1 MTRLNRAFPLLAPAL
16 AFVAM
21 GAVWAAFAAQVPV
34 IKGRIGATDSVF
46 GIVFLISSVGAILSM
61 WVAPV
66 FDRFMGRYSVA
77 VASAVLGVSA
87 VALAACQSVAAF
99 AVALFAVSLISGV
112 TDVVMNARVSEEG
125 QARGRDLM
133 SINHA
138 LFSFAYA
145 GAALATGIARQEGV
159 GPVAVFTTIALC
171 IAVAAV
177 FMVGSVAGA
186 PPSSDAPSSSVGA
199 VVWLG
204 GVVVLVAFF
213 AEVAVEG
220 WSALLIERD
229 LGGLATQGAA
239 GPALLGL
246 TMGIGRLG
254 GHVLTRFVAETRL
267 IALACLASAL
277 GALGA
282 FAATTPLL
290 AQIGFAVMG
299 LGIALVVPLSL
310 GLVGRSAAPA
320 RRVAAIARASAIGY
334 AAFMFGPLLM
344 GGVAE
349 ALSLAASFAVVAAI
363 LVAVAVFVVPAFARA
378 SAVDRGF

>member
-1 MTRLNRAFPLLAPAL
+1 
-16 AFVAM
+16 
-21 GAVWAAFAAQVPV
+21 
-34 IKGRIGATDSVF
+34 
-46 GIVFLISSVGAILSM
+46 
-61 WVAPV
+61 
-66 FDRFMGRYSVA
+66 
-77 VASAVLGVSA
+77 
-87 VALAACQSVAAF
+87 
-99 AVALFAVSLISGV
+99 
-112 TDVVMNARVSEEG
+112 
-125 QARGRDLM
+125 
-133 SINHA
+133 
-138 LFSFAYA
+138 
-145 GAALATGIARQEGV
+145 
-159 GPVAVFTTIALC
+159 VAVFTTIALC

-186 PPSSDAPSSSVGA
+186 PPSSDAPSSSVGT

-299 LGIALVVPLSL
+299 LGIALVVPLAL

-349 ALSLAASFAVVAAI
+349 ALSLAASYAVVAAI